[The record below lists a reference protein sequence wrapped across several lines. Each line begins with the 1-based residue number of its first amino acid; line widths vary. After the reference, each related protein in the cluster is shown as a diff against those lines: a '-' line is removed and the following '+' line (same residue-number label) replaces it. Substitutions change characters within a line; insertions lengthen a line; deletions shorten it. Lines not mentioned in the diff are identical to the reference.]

1 MLGFQPAMKRAPAQ
15 KLAEGGLIRGLV
27 RRAMGIPDPTPEP
40 AAPAPTAAPSP
51 APAPASERALTQY
64 TGMSATERR
73 MKAAGLADGGPVRG
87 PGTGTSDSIE
97 TEVRPGSYIMP
108 ADSTKQLGEDGLA
121 ALGFSPEKV
130 PVNLSNGEYQLPP
143 EQVHAVGV
151 QALDAIKGATHA
163 PVGEARGLAPEAVEP
178 PIFFADGG
186 LVDDEARKLRP
197 TTPASALDVRPSIP
211 APLPMLSA
219 SLPPSPQ
226 ALQLAANE
234 RAAAT
239 PAPAPQT
246 SPLAQTQGAAFG
258 VFRREPTAGTRGG
271 MMQPYVATG
280 PASFEPARVQ
290 EGDGRLNAGTD
301 PRSTLYQGNASAAA
315 APTAR
320 GFAGV
325 GEGWGRGAQ
334 QAAAAQPAQS
344 RAAAAPAAPIAPA
357 ESAVA
362 TAIPASSAAE
372 PDTTATPAAREI
384 LPGVF
389 REGNSYSDS
398 PAGATAGSTPRG
410 GTSAPS
416 AVAAS
421 PASPGF
427 GFQTGGMTVI
437 GNPGPG
443 AAHAMFD
450 QADLRTAAARG
461 SWSPRRGFQSDQGAV
476 AAAAVPVQN
485 RQQAE
490 LEAGRQA
497 ADMQRADFGF
507 RSAAQREAITARQQS
522 ERIAAEDRRTA
533 ETNSIRREEVAGA
546 NRLRDTQV
554 AQAQDEAAL
563 RRVVLDPKATAAD
576 RAKAQQA
583 LLAVQG
589 KVPGNE
595 WGMQVTP
602 ATKNMDGSSTEG
614 SIYRFNRQTGEVQR
628 VDGQAPTRATP
639 PAAAVQA
646 LKADPK
652 RAAEFDAKF
661 GAGAAQRALTG

>member
-27 RRAMGIPDPTPEP
+27 RRAMGFPDPTPEP

-51 APAPASERALTQY
+51 APAPASERALKQY

-280 PASFEPARVQ
+280 PALFEPARVQ
-290 EGDGRLNAGTD
+290 EGDGRLNAVTD
-301 PRSTLYQGNASAAA
+301 PRSTLYQGNAAAAA

-325 GEGWGRGAQ
+325 GEGWGRGAK
-334 QAAAAQPAQS
+334 QAAAAQPAPSQT
-344 RAAAAPAAPIAPA
+344 
-357 ESAVA
+357 V
-362 TAIPASSAAE
+362 
-372 PDTTATPAAREI
+372 ATPAASTAPMASAAALAAPTSSTAEPDATVTPAAKEI

-389 REGNSYSDS
+389 RQGNSYTDS
-398 PAGATAGSTPRG
+398 KAGAAAGFTPRG
-410 GTSAPS
+410 SAGAPS

-421 PASPGF
+421 PASPGL
-427 GFQTGGMTVI
+427 GSQPGGMTVI

-443 AAHAMFD
+443 SAQAMFD

-476 AAAAVPVQN
+476 AAAAIPVQN
-485 RQQAE
+485 RQQVD

-497 ADMQRADFGF
+497 ADMQRADLGF
-507 RSAAQREAITARQQS
+507 RSAAQRETISARQQS
-522 ERIAAEDRRTA
+522 ERIAAEDRRAA

-595 WGMQVTP
+595 WGVQVTP
-602 ATKNMDGSSTEG
+602 ATKNMDGSTTEG
-614 SIYRFNRQTGEVQR
+614 SIYRVNKATGEVQR
-628 VDGQAPTRATP
+628 VDGQG
-639 PAAAVQA
+639 Q
-646 LKADPK
+646 
-652 RAAEFDAKF
+652 
-661 GAGAAQRALTG
+661 GAGLPPGMTKQVGTSGGKPVYEDAQGKRFVGS